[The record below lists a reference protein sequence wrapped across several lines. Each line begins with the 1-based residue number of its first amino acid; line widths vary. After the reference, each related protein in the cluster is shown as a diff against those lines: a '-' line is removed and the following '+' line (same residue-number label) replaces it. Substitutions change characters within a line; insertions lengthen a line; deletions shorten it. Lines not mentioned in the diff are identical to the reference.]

1 MLSDNLADMDLR
13 AFGAMLREQL
23 GPEAAAKVLDT
34 WARAIGAKYGMSDE
48 EQDRDFAEMA
58 ALRRMTPEQQR
69 RYWAEKRA
77 TLSSSDKTRRVEADE
92 PGGAA

>member
-23 GPEAAAKVLDT
+23 GAKGAAEVLNA
-34 WARAIGAKYGMSDE
+34 WAWQIGEKHG
-48 EQDRDFAEMA
+48 
-58 ALRRMTPEQQR
+58 LTPEQQR
-69 RYWAEKRA
+69 ADLADARQRALRRRA
-77 TLSSSDKTRRVEADE
+77 TASETAETRPVDADA